1 MVKKPL
7 ETSSETVLL
16 AELFTYDKRL

>member
-1 MVKKPL
+1 VKKPL

>member
-7 ETSSETVLL
+7 ETTSETVLL